1 MAHDVFVS
9 YSNKDKP
16 VADAVVA
23 GLEKSGIRCW
33 VAPRDITPGRSWG
46 DAIISAIEAS
56 RFMVIIL
63 SGNSNQSKQVIR
75 EVERAVAN
83 NVIIIPFRI
92 ENIDPTGA
100 MAYFLSTEHWLDA
113 ITPPLERHIEKLQST
128 LQLFISG
135 GDEALLNKNLRPPI
149 ARPKASLLRL
159 QTKTILPALFAIAIL
174 TVVAAFVIPR
184 LKAETSQALPT
195 ETSSSLTTNST
206 LTPTS
211 TQTTPPL
218 PKLKLIGSWPTS
230 REARNVFILEDMAYL
245 ANAEDGL
252 IILDVSDPSNPQ
264 EVGSYPLENTQS
276 VIVVNNIAYVIEQG
290 QVQDSRALSDK
301 LVLID
306 VKTPSIPRILGEYSP
321 ESGFTHQELS
331 NLAVSDQ
338 VAYLTLSDRFIAVD
352 VSVPSQPVT
361 IGEFSFSSNISSPG
375 VAVSEGIA
383 YLQANQL
390 HVVDVRNPAEAIEIG
405 GFDTGWG
412 ASIVVDGRM
421 VYLSSWSEGLIILD
435 ISDPA
440 KPIKLGQYLELVG
453 NYDLLPPG
461 AQSRQTLLDV
471 SVSGDIAYL
480 TYNFGEDH
488 STWTQILESGVI
500 AVDIS
505 DPTHPTKV
513 DVYSDLD
520 GASSIMAVDDLVYV
534 TDSTRGLIVL
544 SLEISE

>member
-16 VADAVVA
+16 IADAVVA

-33 VAPRDITPGRSWG
+33 VAPRDITPGSSWG
-46 DAIISAIEAS
+46 DAIISAIEGS

-63 SGNSNQSKQVIR
+63 SGNSNRSKQVIR

-135 GDEALLNKNLRPPI
+135 GDEVIFNGNLSPPI
-149 ARPKASLLRL
+149 AQPKASFLRL
-159 QTKTILPALFAIAIL
+159 QTKTILSALFAIGIL
-174 TVVAAFVIPR
+174 AVVAVFIIPR
-184 LKAETSQALPT
+184 LKAETSQGLPT
-195 ETSSSLTTNST
+195 HTTTSLATTST

-211 TQTTPPL
+211 TQITPIL
-218 PKLKLIGSWPTS
+218 PKLRLIGSWTTS
-230 REARNVFILEDMAYL
+230 REARNVFILEDRAYL

-264 EVGSYPLENTQS
+264 EIGSYPLENTQS
-276 VIVVNNIAYVIEQG
+276 VIVVNSIAYVIEQG
-290 QVQDSRALSDK
+290 RVQDSRALSDK

-306 VKTPSIPRILGEYSP
+306 VKTPSIPRILGEYTP
-321 ESGFTHQELS
+321 ESSFTHQELS

-375 VAVSEGIA
+375 AAVSEGIA

-390 HVVDVRNPAEAIEIG
+390 HVVDVRNPTEAIEIG

-412 ASIVVDGRM
+412 ASIVVDNRT
-421 VYLSSWSEGLIILD
+421 VYTTSWSEGLIILD

-461 AQSRQTLLDV
+461 TQSRQTLLDV

-505 DPTHPTKV
+505 DPIHPTKI
-513 DVYSDLD
+513 DVYSELD

-534 TDSTRGLIVL
+534 TDPTRGLIVL
-544 SLEISE
+544 SLGIGE

>member
-412 ASIVVDGRM
+412 ASIVVDGRL